1 MGGAWG
7 KMEWKGVKGI
17 RRAREEESPIRAE
30 DAGARNQN
38 PPRVPA
44 HIILHLRL
52 CATSMAAAA
61 VHGKQLVHL
70 VAVLRFQV
78 VGEYALLHDL
88 VGERESGDRA
98 VGDER
103 RLRGEGVGV
112 LKLVVLGRGRLG

>member
-1 MGGAWG
+1 
-7 KMEWKGVKGI
+7 
-17 RRAREEESPIRAE
+17 
-30 DAGARNQN
+30 
-38 PPRVPA
+38 
-44 HIILHLRL
+44 
-52 CATSMAAAA
+52 MAATA